1 MNRFG
6 FIAFAALL
14 AALVAAEAQAACTFS
29 GGEISNPFAPGC
41 GDLILTYVDTTSGA
55 NQIALGYP
63 PPIPVASL
71 TPVAG
76 FRDYASLFARHQD
89 LMISTAFVQGTQVGT
104 TVNAQPIWA
113 YQLGDANNTVAG
125 STRIEP
131 AIFINAGI
139 HAREWQ
145 SPESATELME
155 RIAQNGND
163 GGYHQ
168 YIAENINV
176 VVLPVLNVDGF
187 LQTQAYPVTVTAT
200 PSQPREGR
208 MRRKNKRNP
217 NTLGA
222 IDADINTVADNFWG
236 VDLNRNG
243 DVGFGQNGGS
253 SSSVTSLIHR
263 GPNMAS
269 EPETAALRA
278 GATLGPTAQLRMY
291 SDTHSFTQAYLV
303 STTSDARLTS
313 ITQTLLTK
321 MRAVGPSRTYGVQL
335 DNAAGDIG
343 TTADYFNQTY
353 AIPGWTLEIEPIN
366 GSQDYGGQPHGHGGF
381 ITPDAHIA
389 RVRDDIADMYLRG
402 AYVMA
407 GPPSVREVMLT
418 QVGAPGPTYHARWT
432 ETSATART
440 LSVIVNDT
448 IVPGATYT
456 LWVAFDKPMRLP
468 SLPASDFDLTILDPS
483 ANVITAPINNGG
495 VWQFTVT
502 GDSTGALRYAGDALI
517 ASFVMPPS
525 AADLSSVRLM
535 MSATDIAG
543 SMLDSFPFSI
553 AGWSAG
559 HWTEYENAAGVDG
572 DIGSVDATLFIDAPG
587 TGMGGVG
594 GGGGGG
600 GGGAAFDLLLLLAG
614 FRLLRRSR

>member
-1 MNRFG
+1 MSRR
-6 FIAFAALL
+6 ATLALL
-14 AALVAAEAQAACTFS
+14 ALLAPAGAQAACTFV
-29 GGEISNPFAPGC
+29 GGEISNPFAAGC
-41 GDLILTYVDTTSGA
+41 GDRILTYVDTGVGA
-55 NQIALGYP
+55 DDIQLGYP

-76 FRDYASLFARHQD
+76 FRQYASLFARHQD
-89 LMISTAFVQGTQVGT
+89 LMISTSFVQGTQVGT

-145 SPESATELME
+145 TPESATELME
-155 RIAQNGND
+155 RIAFNGND

-168 YIAENINV
+168 YIAENMNL

-187 LQTQAYPVTVTAT
+187 LQTQLYPTTVTAH
-200 PSQPREGR
+200 PAQPREGR

-217 NTLGA
+217 NTLAA

-243 DVGFGQNGGS
+243 DFGFGQNGGS
-253 SSSVTSLIHR
+253 SSSVTSLVYR
-263 GPNMAS
+263 GPSMAS

-278 GATLGPTAQLRMY
+278 AGALGPSSQLRMY

-303 STTSDARLTS
+303 STTSDARLTA
-313 ITQTLLTK
+313 ITQALLNK
-321 MRAVGPSRTYGVQL
+321 MRAVGPSRTYGVSF

-343 TTADYFNQTY
+343 TTADHFNETY
-353 AIPGWTLEIEPIN
+353 AIPGWTLEVEPIN
-366 GSQDYGGQPHGHGGF
+366 GSQDYGGLPHGHGGF

-389 RVRDDIADMYLRG
+389 RVRDDIARMYLRG

-432 ETSATART
+432 ETSPTARALT
-440 LSVIVNDT
+440 VLASTAV
-448 IVPGATYT
+448 VPGASYEI
-456 LWVAFDKPMRLP
+456 WVAFDKPMRLAATP
-468 SLPASDFDLTILDPS
+468 TPRLSLTVLDPS
-483 ANVITAPINNGG
+483 GG
-495 VWQFTVT
+495 VIAQAFTNAGDWEFTVT
-502 GDSTGALRYAGDALI
+502 GDATGALRYQGDAI
-517 ASFVMPPS
+517 TTTFTMPSGTADFDSIRLRLS
-525 AADLSSVRLM
+525 AVDLANSTIDANP
-535 MSATDIAG
+535 AT
-543 SMLDSFPFSI
+543 I

-559 HWTEYENAAGVDG
+559 HWTEYEDAAGVDG
-572 DIGSVDATLFIDAPG
+572 DDGGTDQSYSVDAPG
-587 TGMGGVG
+587 TGTGG

-600 GGGAAFDLLLLLAG
+600 GGGAAFDLLALLVGL
-614 FRLLRRSR
+614 RLLLRRR

>member
-1 MNRFG
+1 MIRPAALSL
-6 FIAFAALL
+6 AFATLL
-14 AALVAAEAQAACTFS
+14 APQGAQAACVFS
-29 GGEISNPFAPGC
+29 GGEIINPFDPGC
-41 GDLILTYVDTTSGA
+41 GDLILTYVDTVTGP

-104 TVNAQPIWA
+104 SVNAQPIWA
-113 YQLGDANNTVAG
+113 YRLGDADNTIAG

-131 AIFINAGI
+131 AVFINAGI

-145 SPESATELME
+145 TPESATELME
-155 RIAQNGND
+155 RIAFNGAD

-168 YIAENINV
+168 YIADNV
-176 VVLPVLNVDGF
+176 NLVVLPVLNVDGF
-187 LQTQAYPVTVTAT
+187 LQTQAYPTTVTAHAA
-200 PSQPREGR
+200 QPREGR

-217 NTLGA
+217 NTLAA
-222 IDADINTVADNFWG
+222 IDSDINTVADNFWG

-253 SSSVTSLIHR
+253 SSSMTSLIFR

-278 GATLGPTAQLRMY
+278 AAALGPTNQLRMY

-303 STTSDARLTS
+303 STTADARLTS
-313 ITQTLLTK
+313 ITQALLNK
-321 MRAVGPSRTYGVQL
+321 MRAVGPSRPYGAQF

-343 TTADYFNQTY
+343 TTADYFNDTY
-353 AIPGWTLEIEPIN
+353 DIPGWTLEVEPIN

-381 ITPDAHIA
+381 ITPDSQIA
-389 RVRDDIADMYLRG
+389 RLRDDIADMYLRG

-407 GPPSVREVMLT
+407 GPPSVREIMLT

-432 ETSATART
+432 EASATART
-440 LSVIVNDT
+440 LSVLASTT
-448 IVPGATYT
+448 IVPGGSYT
-456 LWVAFDKPMRLP
+456 LWIAFDKPMRLP
-468 SLPASDFDLTILDPS
+468 TTSAALQVSVLDPS
-483 ANVITAPINNGG
+483 G
-495 VWQFTVT
+495 VSIGMPVNTMAGWHFTVT
-502 GDSTGALRYAGDALI
+502 GDATGALVYSGDAVTVTFTMPAGA
-517 ASFVMPPS
+517 ASLDSV
-525 AADLSSVRLM
+525 DLQIVT
-535 MSATDIAG
+535 TDIG
-543 SMLDSFPFSI
+543 SSGLDGAPASI

-559 HWTEYENAAGVDG
+559 HWTEYESATGVDG
-572 DIGSVDATLFIDAPG
+572 DIGGGDGSYTLDAPG
-587 TGMGGVG
+587 TGMGG

-600 GGGAAFDLLLLLAG
+600 GGGAATELLALLLGLA
-614 FRLLRRSR
+614 LRRRRR